1 MDEENTQ
8 TNEEVTDEE
17 VTEET
22 PIVEEE
28 VNVEVKEPSEENE
41 QSQEEKIKD
50 LVDEVKIF
58 YSNLA
63 EDMDERVL
71 GRISSELIADY
82 KKDKESRSDWEK
94 SYTSGL
100 DLLGFKYDNESR
112 PFQGASSVT
121 HPLLAESVTQ
131 FQAQAYKEL
140 LPSDGPVRTQ
150 VVGEQTREKEE
161 QAQRVKEFMN
171 YMIMEQMEEYT
182 PDFDQLLFYLPLAG
196 SAFKKIYYD
205 DVMQRAIAKF
215 IPAEDLIVPYY
226 ATDLKDCERIT
237 HVVKMSENDILKK
250 QRTGFYRDVEILP
263 SRMDDD
269 SVQDKY
275 NSIEGV
281 SPSDDKE
288 YQFNVLEMH
297 VDLDLEE
304 YESEVSEKNVKV
316 PYIVTI
322 DEGSQEVLAI
332 YRNYDMNDALMK
344 RKEYFVHY
352 KFLPGLGFYGFGL
365 IHMIGG
371 LSKTATAALR
381 QLSIDEGSQEVLAI
395 YRNYDMNDALMKRKE
410 YFVHYKFLPG
420 LGFYGFGLI
429 HMIGGLSKTATAALR
444 QLLDAGT
451 LSNLPAGFKSRG
463 LRIRDDDQPFQPGEF
478 RDVDAPGGNIKDQ
491 FQILPFK
498 EPSSVLFSL
507 LGFVVQAGQRFAAI
521 TDNAIGNDAQNRA
534 VGTTIALLERGSRVM
549 SAIHKRCYYAM
560 RQEFRLL
567 ASIFGTYLPPI
578 YPYSVYGGNRLI
590 KVADFSPDV
599 DVIPV
604 ADPNIFSMA
613 QRVTLAQ
620 TQLQIAQS
628 NPQLHNIREAYRR
641 VYEALG
647 TKQIDTILKPERI
660 PQPLDPS
667 IENAEALR
675 MEIPKAYPEQNHDAH
690 IIAHTAFIKSRMV
703 QINPMVYALLQAHI
717 AEHLSFKSRALILQ
731 ELQEKPETLKLREDN
746 PQAFLVI
753 TESLVADKIAQL
765 TSELQLLE
773 SAQEKKDPLVQLKQ
787 QEMDLRALDMQ
798 RKIQE
803 HVDIEERKMGE
814 FEQKLDLE
822 KMKREDSE
830 EQGEERI
837 RIAEEKLK
845 VAREKNEKK

>member
-41 QSQEEKIKD
+41 ESQEEKIKE

-63 EDMDERVL
+63 EDMDDRVL

-150 VVGEQTREKEE
+150 VVGEQTREREE

-205 DVMQRAIAKF
+205 EVMQRAIAKF
-215 IPAEDLIVPYY
+215 VPAEDLIVPYY

-281 SPSDDKE
+281 TPSDDKE

-304 YESEVSEKNVKV
+304 YESEGSEKNIKV
-316 PYIVTI
+316 PYIVT
-322 DEGSQEVLAI
+322 
-332 YRNYDMNDALMK
+332 
-344 RKEYFVHY
+344 
-352 KFLPGLGFYGFGL
+352 
-365 IHMIGG
+365 
-371 LSKTATAALR
+371 
-381 QLSIDEGSQEVLAI
+381 IDEGSQEVLAI

-578 YPYSVYGGNRLI
+578 YPYAVYGGNRLI
-590 KVADFSPDV
+590 KVADFSPEV

-717 AEHLSFKSRALILQ
+717 AEHLSFKARALILQ
-731 ELQEKPETLKLREDN
+731 ELQAKPETLQLREDN

-845 VAREKNEKK
+845 VAKEKNEKK